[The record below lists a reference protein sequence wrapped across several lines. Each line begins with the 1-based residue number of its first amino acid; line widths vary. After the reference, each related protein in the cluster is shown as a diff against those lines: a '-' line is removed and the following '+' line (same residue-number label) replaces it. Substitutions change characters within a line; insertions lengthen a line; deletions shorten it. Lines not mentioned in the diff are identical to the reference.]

1 MGRCRVAAVVRP
13 PGGQA
18 APWCHDRLGR
28 PRTRAGAGPGAARS
42 IHARTAGNPFFIRE
56 LARLL
61 ADGGAVTDEAA
72 ARAEVPS
79 TVRDVVR
86 SRMAG
91 LDDAATGLL
100 QIASLIGRDVS
111 LSALARAAGLSVQAC
126 LDWLEPLDALGLLGP
141 VADDPSSFRFAHD
154 LVRESITSVTPPQQ
168 ATRLHLRIAEAIDLS
183 GMADESAAERLAY
196 HLWASGPLADPAR
209 TAGALIR
216 AGRRAATK
224 SAFESAERQ
233 LRSAIH
239 IARAA
244 GLAELELSAVSLL
257 TTVFTRQDLR
267 TLAYEMLERAE
278 DLAREL
284 GREREAADFLYS
296 RYTGDQ
302 SSVLTERG
310 PLARRLL
317 DQGELSSDPVV
328 LAYGRQ
334 AWGQY
339 QWEIGN
345 VGEALRHLDDNWTVL
360 GELSRHDENPA
371 RQDMRQLWAGI
382 QGVVTTMHDDVSAAR
397 SLFDRMEADAGDDRY
412 LLAVWA
418 HFSAMAAAMAGDP
431 AWSRRA
437 TDRWIAADPRYF
449 FKNVYPYL
457 RVTWCWTRALSGDD
471 PAAAGAEAEA
481 IIGAELLD
489 PPRFGIAFH
498 RARSPPVR
506 PSRRGIPQHARGGG
520 RGGNEL
526 APSIATSCP
535 VVRRRLSASCWMRS
549 FTTDTGSPGPSGTGS
564 GTTSAT
570 PGWTAAPPEAT

>member
-1 MGRCRVAAVVRP
+1 MTGSRDKNAT
-13 PGGQA
+13 A
-18 APWCHDRLGR
+18 APMDAPTGAR
-28 PRTRAGAGPGAARS
+28 RAGAGTGGTGSCPTPGP
-42 IHARTAGNPFFIRE
+42 AG
-56 LARLL
+56 
-61 ADGGAVTDEAA
+61 
-72 ARAEVPS
+72 
-79 TVRDVVR
+79 
-86 SRMAG
+86 
-91 LDDAATGLL
+91 
-100 QIASLIGRDVS
+100 GRP
-111 LSALARAAGLSVQAC
+111 RVQAC
-126 LDWLEPLDALGLLGP
+126 LDRLEPLDALGLLGP

-296 RYTGDQ
+296 RYTGAQ

-457 RVTWCWTRALSGDD
+457 RVTRCWTRALSGDD

-498 RARSPPVR
+498 YGLVADMLLVAGLPAQAAVVLDRADGMLDAHGQRYAEGLVLLLRARVL
-506 PSRRGIPQHARGGG
+506 HARS
-520 RGGNEL
+520 EPV
-526 APSIATSCP
+526 A
-535 VVRRRLSASCWMRS
+535 VVRAAAEKARVLSAERGVHLFARRAEEFLS
-549 FTTDTGSPGPSGTGS
+549 TLAGEGG
-564 GTTSAT
+564 
-570 PGWTAAPPEAT
+570 EAMS